1 MTLLVS
7 MVVAARNAQPLLAG
21 LMRSID
27 SLPHACRIACEVIV
41 VDAASAD
48 GTRDWLGGVASG
60 NRVPPVSWISEPDSG
75 IADAWNKG
83 VALSRGEW
91 VVFLGADDRVADGPA
106 FSAALATLGSAVD
119 TVTAVAF
126 PIVVFD
132 PSTDRGVICKPALGR
147 ANASFLQVNTLP
159 HQGVFHRRS
168 AWQRCG
174 LFDTRFT
181 VAADYEFL
189 LRLITSGEDIRLA
202 DSPPP
207 VRMAT
212 GGLSK
217 RSPALVLREF
227 RFAQS
232 LHGVRGVRW
241 RWWAA
246 WLKATARRG
255 LRMMLSA
262 VACHRAV
269 PATPASGGR

>member
-1 MTLLVS
+1 MTPLVS
-7 MVVAARNAQPLLAG
+7 IVVATRNAQPLLVG
-21 LMRSID
+21 LMESID
-27 SLPHACRIACEVIV
+27 SLPHACRIALEVIV

-48 GTRDWLGGVASG
+48 GTRNWLGRVTSAD
-60 NRVPPVSWISEPDSG
+60 RVPPVSWISEPDSG

-83 VALSRGEW
+83 VARSLGEW
-91 VVFLGADDRVADGPA
+91 VVFLGADDRVADGTS
-106 FSAALATLGSAVD
+106 FSAVLATLGSAAD

-132 PSTDRGVICKPALGR
+132 PSTDRGVVCKPVLGR

-159 HQGVFHRRS
+159 HQGVFHRRA
-168 AWQRCG
+168 AWKRYG
-174 LFDTRFT
+174 HFDTRFA

-189 LRLITSGEDIRLA
+189 LRLITRGGGIRLSDA
-202 DSPPP
+202 PPP
-207 VRMAT
+207 VRMAA

-217 RSPALVLREF
+217 RSPGLVLREF

-255 LRMMLSA
+255 FRTVWGV
-262 VACHRAV
+262 VACRRPV
-269 PATPASGGR
+269 PATGGR